1 MDGMGLLWTLII
13 GAVAGFLAG
22 QLVKGRGFGLIVDI
36 IVGIVGAF
44 IGGWIFGAL
53 GIFTTGL
60 IGLLIRSVVGAV
72 ILLII
77 IKAIK
82 KA

>member
-1 MDGMGLLWTLII
+1 MGLLWTLII

-22 QLVKGRGFGLIVDI
+22 QLVSGRGFGLIVDI
-36 IVGIVGAF
+36 IVGIVGSV
-44 IGGWIFGAL
+44 IGHWVFGMLNIFPE
-53 GIFTTGL
+53 GL
-60 IGLLIRSVVGAV
+60 VGTLISATIGAV

-82 KA
+82 KV

>member
-1 MDGMGLLWTLII
+1 MGLLWTLII

-22 QLVKGRGFGLIVDI
+22 QLVSGRGFGLIVDI
-36 IVGIVGAF
+36 IVGIVGSV
-44 IGGWIFGAL
+44 IGNWVFGML
-53 GIFTTGL
+53 NILPVGL
-60 IGLLIRSVVGAV
+60 IGTLISATIGAV